1 MKPTETDT
9 RKTLNTAFWNTVANV
24 LSLIVGT
31 AMVPLIT
38 RVLSPE
44 ELGIA
49 ATFISTRNTASIIV
63 SLAIYAFVNH
73 GLIDYP
79 GRHKDFIGSVSAFVG
94 AAVFAALVIALP
106 FKQQIQQLLVLD
118 DFLFFWL
125 FPSMACLALYYI
137 AYYFCIFKNKTS
149 ILFWIVLRVGPVAQ
163 VVSVTLAQLFHGYG
177 QLGRVIGLDATYV
190 VISIVLIC
198 YLCFG
203 KEPARPRHILHPRC
217 ATLHHP
223 THPAPF
229 FSNGAHAIRSHH
241 RDHAR
246 RSGQRRHLQHGTHCR
261 QSCLYRYDANSWQHG
276 LLGSTD
282 ASVTAR
288 GVVRRNCTVVICLG
302 VYLFMS
308 PHDHHSRNRNPV
320 FLPASYADT
329 TTITIPLV
337 AAMYFQFC
345 YLFLYMNLEYYH
357 KKAHWIAIPLSR
369 PRHQHRTSDFALVPL
384 FGYLSVSYITL
395 VSYAILFAIN
405 YAFVTRLDVRA
416 TSRIPLL
423 VGSLVFMVA
432 FAFAMQALSSHVVVR
447 YAIMVAMTV
456 AAGISL
462 APSLGPIY
470 SPTSGQEA
478 HMNNVVIPTGYMR
491 IGLIRP
497 YRFDRRVSRLTR
509 RTTAVLNT
517 FSWHRPDGV
526 FDLEERLLQK
536 QQRHP

>member
-149 ILFWIVLRVGPVAQ
+149 ILFWIVLCVGPVAQ

-203 KEPARPRHILHPRC
+203 KEPARPNTSYIRAALRFTIPLIPHL
-217 ATLHHP
+217 
-223 THPAPF
+223 
-229 FSNGAHAIRSHH
+229 FSQMVLTQFDLTIVTMLAGADKGGIYSMGHTVGNLAYTVMTQIMAAWSPWVYRRL
-241 RDHAR
+241 RD
-246 RSGQRRHLQHGTHCR
+246 GE
-261 QSCLYRYDANSWQHG
+261 
-276 LLGSTD
+276 
-282 ASVTAR
+282 R

-302 VYLFMS
+302 VYLS
-308 PHDHHSRNRNPV
+308 CGLITITPEIV
-320 FLPASYADT
+320 TLFLPASYADT

-345 YLFLYMNLEYYH
+345 YLFLYDLEYYH
-357 KKAHWIAIPLSR
+357 KKAHWIAIGSVITAVINIGLN
-369 PRHQHRTSDFALVPL
+369 FALVPL

-416 TSRIPLL
+416 TYRIPLL

-432 FAFAMQALSSHVVVR
+432 FAFAMQALSSHIIIR

-462 APSLGPIY
+462 APSLKPFL
-470 SPTSGQEA
+470 SNVRSGGTHE
-478 HMNNVVIPTGYMR
+478 
-491 IGLIRP
+491 
-497 YRFDRRVSRLTR
+497 
-509 RTTAVLNT
+509 
-517 FSWHRPDGV
+517 
-526 FDLEERLLQK
+526 
-536 QQRHP
+536 